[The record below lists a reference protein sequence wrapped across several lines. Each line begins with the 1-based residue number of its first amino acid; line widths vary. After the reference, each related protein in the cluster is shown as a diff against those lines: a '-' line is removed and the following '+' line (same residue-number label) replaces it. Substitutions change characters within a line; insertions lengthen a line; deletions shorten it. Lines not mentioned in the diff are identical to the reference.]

1 MAGDPLSHAAHLA
14 FGPLVL
20 MWELMMIAM
29 MAPTAARWIAVFST
43 LSAAP
48 GNPVSRVRSACAFA
62 GGYVTVWLP
71 YSVAAAGLQVALQRG
86 HWLAANGALARPLAG
101 IVLIGAGGF
110 QFAAL
115 KRTCLAH
122 CRNPLTYFLARWQN
136 GPPGGFRVG
145 LEHGAFCVGCCW
157 ALMAT
162 VFAVGLMNVVWMA
175 ALTLIGCLEQ
185 IMPHGDKVS
194 AVAGV
199 GLMAWGAALLI
210 HAAG

>member
-1 MAGDPLSHAAHLA
+1 MGGDALNHTAHLA

-43 LSAAP
+43 LNT
-48 GNPVSRVRSACAFA
+48 GNRASRVRSAGAFA

-71 YSVAAAGLQVALQRG
+71 YSIAAAGVQIALQRSA
-86 HWLAANGALARPLAG
+86 WLASNGALAGPLAG

-110 QFAAL
+110 QFATL

-122 CRNPLTYFLARWQN
+122 CRNPLTYFLSRWRN
-136 GPPGGFRVG
+136 GPPSGFRLG
-145 LEHGAFCVGCCW
+145 LAHGAYCVGCCW

-162 VFAVGLMNVVWMA
+162 VFAVGVMNVVWMA

-185 IMPHGDKVS
+185 LVPHGDKLS
-194 AVAGV
+194 AVIGV
-199 GLMAWGAALLI
+199 GLMVWGAALLI
-210 HAAG
+210 VR